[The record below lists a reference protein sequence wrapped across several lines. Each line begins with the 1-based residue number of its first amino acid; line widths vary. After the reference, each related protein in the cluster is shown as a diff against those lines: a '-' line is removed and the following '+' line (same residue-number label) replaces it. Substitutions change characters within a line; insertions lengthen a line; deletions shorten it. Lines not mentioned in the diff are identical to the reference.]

1 VTNTAFLE
9 PNTICGLKNN
19 FNIIYLLSI
28 YIKMG
33 VQKFVGMWRANGN
46 PNPCT
51 DLDEILHA
59 HPHLS
64 KEGFG
69 RGLTPAS
76 YPLEPV
82 GPKTLK
88 AEGHIFKMLSRLQI
102 NQGSDGYL
110 S

>member
-1 VTNTAFLE
+1 
-9 PNTICGLKNN
+9 
-19 FNIIYLLSI
+19 
-28 YIKMG
+28 
-33 VQKFVGMWRANGN
+33 MWRANGN

-69 RGLTPAS
+69 PGLIPAPS
-76 YPLEPV
+76 LPGPPAGLE
-82 GPKTLK
+82 TLK
-88 AEGHIFKMLSRLQI
+88 AEGHIFKMLSRWQI
-102 NQGSDGYL
+102 YPCSAGHL

>member
-1 VTNTAFLE
+1 
-9 PNTICGLKNN
+9 
-19 FNIIYLLSI
+19 
-28 YIKMG
+28 
-33 VQKFVGMWRANGN
+33 MWRANGN

-59 HPHLS
+59 HRHLS

-69 RGLTPAS
+69 RDLPPAPS
-76 YPLEPV
+76 PPWALG

-102 NQGSDGYL
+102 NPGSAGYL